1 MKESKKGDEHKAKK
15 AFTLLPPRC
24 DDKNQ
29 NALCKDG
36 DVSLRAPE
44 KNGRVST
51 LFVHRAK
58 RILD

>member
-1 MKESKKGDEHKAKK
+1 MKENRKGDEHKAKIPV
-15 AFTLLPPRC
+15 TLLPPRC
-24 DDKNQ
+24 DDKNP

-36 DVSLRAPE
+36 DISLRAPE
-44 KNGRVST
+44 KDGRVGT